1 MKRILVLLICFQII
15 SLPAFAEYDFSDE
28 AQAEFDRNKYQNINT
43 QPVDFSKK
51 RNKTRIKSN
60 NLEDIIVPTVKEEIQ
75 NSTYTPEPITQP
87 LNGYI
92 ATIPAGTTFN
102 VTFDSGI
109 SSGSLEKNDR
119 LTVRLT
125 NDLQYNGKLI
135 APAGSLVYGTAVNA
149 QNAGLA
155 YGSGMLE
162 ITFNKILTPEGTPIS
177 ISTETVYLKAK
188 NERAKKMTRDVVVGA
203 LGSMLIGAALTALG
217 GGSDDLGKNILIFG
231 GLGAAGGGLRG
242 TMQRGEEIQI
252 PDGTTIQIKLS
263 KPLNAVAI

>member
-1 MKRILVLLICFQII
+1 M
-15 SLPAFAEYDFSDE
+15 
-28 AQAEFDRNKYQNINT
+28 
-43 QPVDFSKK
+43 
-51 RNKTRIKSN
+51 
-60 NLEDIIVPTVKEEIQ
+60 
-75 NSTYTPEPITQP
+75 
-87 LNGYI
+87 
-92 ATIPAGTTFN
+92 
-102 VTFDSGI
+102 
-109 SSGSLEKNDR
+109 
-119 LTVRLT
+119 
-125 NDLQYNGKLI
+125 
-135 APAGSLVYGTAVNA
+135 YGTAVNA